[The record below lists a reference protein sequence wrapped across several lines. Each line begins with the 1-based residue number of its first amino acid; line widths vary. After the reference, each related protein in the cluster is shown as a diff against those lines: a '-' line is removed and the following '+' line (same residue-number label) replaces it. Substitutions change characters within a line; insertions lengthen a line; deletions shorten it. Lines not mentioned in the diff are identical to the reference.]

1 MNTDPETGHQL
12 NDEKMGS
19 QPNARRRLL
28 RGSFAAPSVLALSS
42 GSALAASSSL
52 RCFNN
57 APGGVN
63 DAPMNYFRVQRYTSS
78 GVKVVMGADI
88 TSLGILRGFTTNAYV
103 GNMTWIKVIDGAS
116 FTPSDTPATDTGFF
130 IALRL
135 TNIGTE
141 AAPVFSVSGLSL
153 AADMVSGSGKVMT
166 GSCWTSFRP
175 GAPP

>member
-57 APGGVN
+57 APNGVN
-63 DAPMNYFRVQRYTSS
+63 DPPANYFGVQRYTSS
-78 GVKVVMGADI
+78 DVKVVEAVDI
-88 TSLGILRGFTTNAYV
+88 TNLGTLKGFTTNVYV
-103 GNMTWIKVIDGAS
+103 GSKIWIKVIDGS
-116 FTPSDTPATDTGFF
+116 GF
-130 IALRL
+130 IPTEKPKKDKGLSVALRL
-135 TNIGTE
+135 TNVGTD

-153 AADMVSGSGKVMT
+153 TATGVSGSGKVMT
-166 GSCWTSFRP
+166 GSCWSSFRP
-175 GAPP
+175 

>member
-63 DAPMNYFRVQRYTSS
+63 NPPANYFGVQRYTSG

-88 TSLGILRGFTTNAYV
+88 TSLGILKGFTTNAYV
-103 GNMTWIKVIDGAS
+103 GVKTWIKVIDGSS
-116 FTPSDTPATDTGFF
+116 FAPPSAPTADAGFSV
-130 IALRL
+130 ALRL
-135 TNIGTE
+135 TNVGTD
-141 AAPVFSVSGLSL
+141 AAPVFSVTGLSL
-153 AADMVSGSGKVMT
+153 DANMVSGSGKVMT
-166 GSCWTSFRP
+166 GSCWSSFRP
-175 GAPP
+175 